1 MKLLN
6 KNLQNLFSNSIEE
19 QDSLYNSNPVALVLA
34 KALANTYLL
43 YVKTQNF
50 HWNVTGP
57 QFAVLHKMFND
68 QYDDLAD
75 AVDLLA
81 EQIRIVGEFAPGS
94 FKQFLEL
101 GTIEE
106 ELSILDAN
114 EMVAKLITDNETLMQ
129 DLKNV
134 VNVANQN
141 NDDASADVAIE
152 RLRVHGKAIW
162 FLRSIL

>member
-6 KNLQNLFSNSIEE
+6 KNLQNLFSNNIEE
-19 QDSLYNSNPVALVLA
+19 QDSSYNSNPVALALA

-57 QFAVLHKMFND
+57 QFSVLHKMFND
-68 QYDDLAD
+68 QYDDLAG

-101 GTIEE
+101 GSIEE

-114 EMVAKLITDNETLMQ
+114 DMVSKLIIDNETLMR

-134 VNVANQN
+134 IDIANQN
-141 NDDASADVAIE
+141 NDDATADVGIE

-162 FLRSIL
+162 FLKSIL